1 MLSCQDVDSTKE
13 AQVLRTENLRVKD
26 SIDKIQSIKEG
37 LFLKDSVGIDF
48 SKGALG
54 RLYYS
59 DTLVLSARFADC
71 GEFGGHMEYLKIYS
85 ENDKYM
91 CLYINK
97 QVDCKKSF
105 EDFERIDSTLFELS
119 EYNQRNIVDYLSNLI
134 EMSMLR
140 QNLSNNYSNYYKLEL
155 YTEHTGEPYFIENP
169 LMSLYFQDQSLK
181 WSKFINLREEI
192 KSNSRRLNN

>member
-13 AQVLRTENLRVKD
+13 VQVLRMENLRLKD

-48 SKGALG
+48 SKGPLG

-71 GEFGGHMEYLKIYS
+71 GEFGGHKEYLKIYS

-119 EYNQRNIVDYLSNLI
+119 EYNQRNIMDYLSNLI

-155 YTEHTGEPYFIENP
+155 NTEHTGEPYFIENP